1 MRKLV
6 VSEWMALD
14 GIFDADTMDQWFHP
28 YQSNDRAEYIQ
39 EGVLGSDI
47 FLFGRVTYEML
58 APFWSQ
64 AKKNEM
70 GIADK
75 MNSMAK
81 YVVSSAPLTVPWQN
95 TTRLPGNFIEEVT
108 RLKQE
113 PGREIR
119 LAGSAALA
127 RSLGAAG
134 LIDEYRFLVH
144 PIVMG
149 SGKRFFATGMDTSR
163 LKLVNTKAFSLGVV
177 LLCYQPDKRDALV
190 NTL

>member
-1 MRKLV
+1 MFDRKKSDRSTDQGTGESMRKLV

-81 YVVSSAPLTVPWQN
+81 YVVSSAPLTVLSTWRENRRAFLKRREKGEDTLHPDATCLLSCRDGVSVHWHPFAQISN
-95 TTRLPGNFIEEVT
+95 TPVEAF
-108 RLKQE
+108 Q
-113 PGREIR
+113 
-119 LAGSAALA
+119 
-127 RSLGAAG
+127 RSG
-134 LIDEYRFLVH
+134 
-144 PIVMG
+144 
-149 SGKRFFATGMDTSR
+149 
-163 LKLVNTKAFSLGVV
+163 
-177 LLCYQPDKRDALV
+177 
-190 NTL
+190 